1 MSRYV
6 VSVDL
11 GQQADPSAVA
21 VLEVSTRQDAV
32 DAQYTDPPGELASL
46 VKLAWFQGGVD
57 GGVLYPGAAVRV
69 DVRHL
74 ERLPLKLDYTVQV
87 EHIVAL
93 LRRPPLVGA
102 SLVLDATG
110 CGRPVLNMFR
120 RRLRVTGVTIT
131 AGDRETR
138 DPDEYRDFRVAK
150 SLLVSH
156 MQAALHGETLRI
168 AKGLP
173 DARALVEEMADFRA
187 TIGESGYTAFSARSG
202 AHDDLVMAVAVGCW
216 WAHREHHQ
224 TITASYLQ

>member
-1 MSRYV
+1 MSRFV

-11 GQQADPSAVA
+11 GQQADPSSVA
-21 VLEVSTRQDAV
+21 VLEVSTRQDCV
-32 DAQYTDPPGELASL
+32 NDQYAERPGELASL
-46 VKLAWFQGGVD
+46 VTADWFRTGAD
-57 GGVLYPGAAVRV
+57 GGVMYPWDAVRV

-74 ERLPLKLDYTVQV
+74 ERLPLKLDYTLQV
-87 EHIVAL
+87 EHVVAL
-93 LRRPPLVGA
+93 MRRPPLLGA
-102 SLVLDATG
+102 SLVIDATG

-131 AGDRETR
+131 AGDRELR
-138 DPDEYRDFRVAK
+138 DPDSYWDWRVAK

-156 MQAALHGETLRI
+156 MQAALHGGTLRF

-173 DARALVEEMADFRA
+173 DARALVEELSDFRA

-216 WAHREHHQ
+216 WAHREHGA
-224 TITASYLQ
+224 TVTGAYSV